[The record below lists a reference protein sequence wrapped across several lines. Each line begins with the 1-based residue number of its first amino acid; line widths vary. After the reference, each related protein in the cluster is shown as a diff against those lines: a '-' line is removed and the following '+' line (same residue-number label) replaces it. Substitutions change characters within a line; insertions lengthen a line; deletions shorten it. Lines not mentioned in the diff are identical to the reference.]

1 MIFVHAVPASKEEA
15 IIIKHG
21 LNIDGVDIL
30 QILSVSISIFPLNI
44 NSDLKMK
51 LMKVLENPYVTAK
64 GGQIPTLLTDFF
76 TLAAPALLLRG
87 CARYQ
92 SERTC

>member
-1 MIFVHAVPASKEEA
+1 MIFVYAVHVPKEEA
-15 IIIKHG
+15 IIIKHV

-44 NSDLKMK
+44 NSDFKIK
-51 LMKVLENPYVTAK
+51 LMKVLENPYVIAK
-64 GGQIPTLLTDFF
+64 GGQIPTLLIDFF
-76 TLAAPALLLRG
+76 TLVAPALLLQG
-87 CARYQ
+87 CACYQ